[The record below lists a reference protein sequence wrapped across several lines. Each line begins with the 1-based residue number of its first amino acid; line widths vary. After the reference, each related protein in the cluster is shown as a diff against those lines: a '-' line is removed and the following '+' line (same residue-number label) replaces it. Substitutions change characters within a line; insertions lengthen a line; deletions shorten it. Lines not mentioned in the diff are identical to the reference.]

1 MTQRASSPKGSKN
14 LERYRYM
21 KKQSLLAVLC
31 SLMMASCV
39 TTGKNFPSDLAW
51 IKKEKTK
58 KPDVKLVLGP
68 PFAIGNSGGVVTWT
82 YAFYKYQLFG
92 KSSHK
97 ELKFYWNPN
106 NSVKHF
112 SFNSSFPDDLNAAV
126 SNAGSPGKS
135 TGMEKPSSKKRSYP
149 KY

>member
-1 MTQRASSPKGSKN
+1 
-14 LERYRYM
+14 M
-21 KKQSLLAVLC
+21 KKQGLLAIL
-31 SLMMASCV
+31 LMLTMTSCV

-51 IKKEKTK
+51 IKKENTK
-58 KPDVKLVLGP
+58 KSDVKMVLGP

-92 KSSHK
+92 KTSHK

-106 NSVKHF
+106 HSVKHF
-112 SFNSSFPDDLNAAV
+112 SFNSSFPDDLNSALKK
-126 SNAGSPGKS
+126 AGSPAENS
-135 TGMEKPSSKKRSYP
+135 TEQPSSKKRLYP